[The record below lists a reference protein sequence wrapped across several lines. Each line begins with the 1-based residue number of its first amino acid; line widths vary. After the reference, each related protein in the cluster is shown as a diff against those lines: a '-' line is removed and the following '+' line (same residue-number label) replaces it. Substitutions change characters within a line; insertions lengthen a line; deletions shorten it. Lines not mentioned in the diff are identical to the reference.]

1 MPYKN
6 NHIFS
11 EIKQKHG
18 LQSICLITHFFSVLK
33 VDNLHKSF
41 GSLEVI
47 KGVSL
52 SAEKGDVISILGRSG
67 SGKSTFLRC
76 INFLET
82 PTSGTISLSGET
94 IIVDKNR
101 NGDSTPTDKTQIRR
115 LRTHMAMVFQ
125 QFNLWSHMTVLNNVA
140 IALKTSLKLPKNE
153 ANQRATK
160 YLSQVNMTD
169 RLHYYPGQLSGG
181 QMQRVAIARAL
192 AMEPDILLFD
202 EPTSALDPEL
212 VEEVLNVIKNL
223 AEQGRTM
230 LVVTHE
236 MAFARDVSNRVI
248 FFDEG
253 IIVEDGP
260 PQEVFSNPK
269 SEQFKQFISKEY

>member
-1 MPYKN
+1 M
-6 NHIFS
+6 
-11 EIKQKHG
+11 
-18 LQSICLITHFFSVLK
+18 LQI
-33 VDNLHKSF
+33 DDLHKSF

-52 SAEKGDVISILGRSG
+52 NAKKGDVISILGRSG

-82 PTSGTISLSGET
+82 PTKGTISLNGEAIT
-94 IIVDKNR
+94 VSDNR
-101 NGDSTPTDKTQIRR
+101 KGESVATDMGQIRR
-115 LRTHMAMVFQ
+115 FRTRMAMVFQ
-125 QFNLWSHMTVLNNVA
+125 QFNLWSHMTVLDNVT
-140 IALKTSLKLPKNE
+140 IALKTALKLSKKE
-153 ANQRATK
+153 AQERAEK
-160 YLSQVNMTD
+160 YLEQVGMMD
-169 RLHYYPGQLSGG
+169 RIDYYPGQLSGG

-248 FFDEG
+248 FFDDG

-260 PQEVFSNPK
+260 PQEVFTNPK
-269 SEQFKQFISKEY
+269 SKQFKQFISKEY

>member
-1 MPYKN
+1 M
-6 NHIFS
+6 
-11 EIKQKHG
+11 
-18 LQSICLITHFFSVLK
+18 LK
-33 VDNLHKSF
+33 IEDLHKSF

-52 SAEKGDVISILGRSG
+52 HAKKGDVISILGRSG

-82 PTSGTISLSGET
+82 PTKGTISLSGET
-94 IIVDKNR
+94 ISVADNR
-101 NGDSTPTDKTQIRR
+101 KGDSETTDKVQVRR
-115 LRTHMAMVFQ
+115 LRTRMAMVFQ
-125 QFNLWSHMTVLNNVA
+125 QFNLWSHMTVLDNVT
-140 IALKTSLKLPKNE
+140 IALKTSLKLSKKE
-153 ANQRATK
+153 ANQRAEK
-160 YLSQVNMTD
+160 YLAQVNMMD
-169 RLHYYPGQLSGG
+169 RLNYYPGQLSGG

-212 VEEVLNVIKNL
+212 VEEVLNVIKDL
-223 AEQGRTM
+223 ALQGRTM

-248 FFDEG
+248 FFDNG

-260 PQEVFSNPK
+260 PQEVFNTPK
-269 SEQFKQFISKEY
+269 SDQFKQFISKEY

>member
-1 MPYKN
+1 MLR
-6 NHIFS
+6 I
-11 EIKQKHG
+11 
-18 LQSICLITHFFSVLK
+18 
-33 VDNLHKSF
+33 DNLHKSF
-41 GSLEVI
+41 GSLNVI

-52 SAEKGDVISILGRSG
+52 NAAKGDVISILGRSG

-76 INFLET
+76 INFLEI
-82 PTSGTISLSGET
+82 PTSGTISLCGET
-94 IIVDKNR
+94 ISVSTDRKGNSIASDK
-101 NGDSTPTDKTQIRR
+101 GQVRR
-115 LRTHMAMVFQ
+115 LRTRMAMVFQ
-125 QFNLWSHMTVLNNVA
+125 QFNLWSHMTVLENVTV
-140 IALKTSLKLPKNE
+140 ALKTALKLSKKE
-153 ANQRATK
+153 SKARAEK

-169 RLHYYPGQLSGG
+169 RLYYYPGQLSGG

-212 VEEVLNVIKNL
+212 VEEVLNVIRNL

-253 IIVEDGP
+253 IIVEDGS
-260 PQEVFSNPK
+260 PQEVFTNPK
-269 SEQFKQFISKEY
+269 SQQFKQFISKEY

>member
-1 MPYKN
+1 M
-6 NHIFS
+6 
-11 EIKQKHG
+11 
-18 LQSICLITHFFSVLK
+18 LQI
-33 VDNLHKSF
+33 DNLHKSF

-52 SAEKGDVISILGRSG
+52 HAKKGDVIAILGRSG

-82 PTSGTISLSGET
+82 PTSGAISLGGEKIT
-94 IIVDKNR
+94 VSESR
-101 NGDSTPTDKTQIRR
+101 NGDSIASDKTQVRR
-115 LRTHMAMVFQ
+115 LRTRMAMVFQ
-125 QFNLWSHMTVLNNVA
+125 QFNLWSHMTVLDNVTV
-140 IALKTSLKLPKNE
+140 ALKTALKLSKTDANE
-153 ANQRATK
+153 RAKK

-169 RLHYYPGQLSGG
+169 RLYYYPGQLSGG

-212 VEEVLNVIKNL
+212 VEEVLNVIRNL

-253 IIVEDGP
+253 VIVEDGP
-260 PQEVFSNPK
+260 PQEVFTNPK
-269 SEQFKQFISKEY
+269 SKQFKQFISKEY

>member
-1 MPYKN
+1 ML
-6 NHIFS
+6 HI
-11 EIKQKHG
+11 E
-18 LQSICLITHFFSVLK
+18 
-33 VDNLHKSF
+33 NLHKHF
-41 GSLEVI
+41 GSLKVI

-52 SAEKGDVISILGRSG
+52 KAAKGDVISILGRSG

-82 PTSGTISLSGET
+82 PTEGTISLGGEAIT
-94 IIVDKNR
+94 VAKAKNGK
-101 NGDSTPTDKTQIRR
+101 GDSVATDKSQVRR
-115 LRTHMAMVFQ
+115 LRTRMAMVFQ
-125 QFNLWSHMTVLNNVA
+125 QFNLWSHMTVLDNVT
-140 IALKTSLKLPKNE
+140 IALRTSLKLPKQE
-153 ANQRATK
+153 ANTRAKK
-160 YLSQVNMTD
+160 YLTQVNMTD
-169 RLHYYPGQLSGG
+169 RLDYYPGQLSGG

-212 VEEVLNVIKNL
+212 VEEVLNVIRNL

-253 IIVEDGP
+253 VIVEDGP
-260 PQEVFSNPK
+260 PQEVFTQPK
-269 SEQFKQFISKEY
+269 SEQFKQFISKDY

>member
-1 MPYKN
+1 MLT
-6 NHIFS
+6 I
-11 EIKQKHG
+11 
-18 LQSICLITHFFSVLK
+18 
-33 VDNLHKSF
+33 DNLHKSF

-52 SAEKGDVISILGRSG
+52 NAKKGDVISILGRSG

-82 PTSGTISLSGET
+82 PTSGTISLSGEEIT
-94 IIVDKNR
+94 ADKA
-101 NGDSTPTDKTQIRR
+101 QIRH
-115 LRTHMAMVFQ
+115 LRTRMAMVFQ

-140 IALKTSLKLPKNE
+140 IALKTSLKLPKKE
-153 ANQRATK
+153 ANQRAKK
-160 YLSQVNMTD
+160 YLNQVNMSD

-212 VEEVLNVIKNL
+212 VEEVLNVIKEL

-260 PQEVFSNPK
+260 PNEVFTTPK
-269 SEQFKQFISKEY
+269 SKQFKQFISKDY

>member
-1 MPYKN
+1 V
-6 NHIFS
+6 
-11 EIKQKHG
+11 
-18 LQSICLITHFFSVLK
+18 LQIDK
-33 VDNLHKSF
+33 LHKSF

-52 SAEKGDVISILGRSG
+52 HAKKGDVISILGRSG

-82 PTSGTISLSGET
+82 PTSGSISLAGEK
-94 IIVDKNR
+94 ISVLKNR
-101 NGDSTPTDKTQIRR
+101 NGDSVASDKTQVRR
-115 LRTHMAMVFQ
+115 LRTRMAMVFQ
-125 QFNLWSHMTVLNNVA
+125 QFNLWSHMTVLDNVTV
-140 IALKTSLKLPKNE
+140 ALKTALKLPKKE
-153 ANQRATK
+153 AEERATK

-169 RLHYYPGQLSGG
+169 RLYYYPGQLSGG

-212 VEEVLNVIKNL
+212 VEEVLNVIRNL

-260 PQEVFSNPK
+260 PQEVFTNPK
-269 SEQFKQFISKEY
+269 SQQFKQFISKEY

>member
-1 MPYKN
+1 M
-6 NHIFS
+6 
-11 EIKQKHG
+11 
-18 LQSICLITHFFSVLK
+18 LQI
-33 VDNLHKSF
+33 DNLHKSF

-52 SAEKGDVISILGRSG
+52 NAEKGDVISILGRSG

-82 PTSGTISLSGET
+82 PTIGTISLGGET
-94 IIVDKNR
+94 ISVSKNKK
-101 NGDSTPTDKTQIRR
+101 GDSLANDKAQIRR
-115 LRTHMAMVFQ
+115 MRMRMAMVFQ
-125 QFNLWSHMTVLNNVA
+125 QFNLWSHMTVLDNVT
-140 IALKTSLKLPKNE
+140 IALKTALKLPKKE
-153 ANQRATK
+153 AKQRAEK
-160 YLSQVNMTD
+160 YLAQVDMMD
-169 RLHYYPGQLSGG
+169 RLDYYPAQLSGG

-223 AEQGRTM
+223 ADQGRTM

-248 FFDEG
+248 FFDQG
-253 IIVEDGP
+253 VIVEDGAP
-260 PQEVFSNPK
+260 KDVFTNPK
-269 SEQFKQFISKEY
+269 SAQFKQFISKDY

>member
-1 MPYKN
+1 MLR
-6 NHIFS
+6 I
-11 EIKQKHG
+11 
-18 LQSICLITHFFSVLK
+18 
-33 VDNLHKSF
+33 DNLHKSF
-41 GSLEVI
+41 GSLDVI

-52 SAEKGDVISILGRSG
+52 HAKKGDVISILGRSG

-76 INFLET
+76 INFLEI
-82 PTSGTISLSGET
+82 PSSGSISLGGET
-94 IIVDKNR
+94 IIVTKDRK
-101 NGDSTPTDKTQIRR
+101 GDSIASDKTQVRR
-115 LRTHMAMVFQ
+115 LRTRMAMVFQ
-125 QFNLWSHMTVLNNVA
+125 QFNLWSHMTVLDNVTV
-140 IALKTSLKLPKNE
+140 ALKTALKLSKKE
-153 ANQRATK
+153 ANERAEK

-169 RLHYYPGQLSGG
+169 RLYYYPGQLSGG

-192 AMEPDILLFD
+192 AMEPEILLFD

-212 VEEVLNVIKNL
+212 VEEVLNVIRNL

-260 PQEVFSNPK
+260 PQEVFTNPK
-269 SEQFKQFISKEY
+269 SQQFKQFISKEY